1 MSRLS
6 WRVPLRHAALAHD
19 TMTGDTRDGNGRDR
33 RRKPTRSRD
42 QGGNCM
48 IFHRFS
54 VRSLLLAGT
63 CCGLLATAPATAQQ
77 PAAPGAPAAAPPA
90 AAAPAPTPSWAV
102 GRPQDAN
109 AAKLAPNAAPPL
121 PTPADKLPLDQLKVP
136 KGFKLEVWAAGIA
149 NARTLKL
156 GDKGTVFVSNRLL
169 DKVYAVVEK
178 GGKREAKVIA
188 SGMHSPNGILF
199 HKGTLYIAEIERI
212 SKIEN
217 IESVLDN
224 PPKPTV
230 IYSDLPNDEPHG
242 WKVMAIGPDNKL
254 YFNVGAPCNICMPP
268 ETHAQIRRIDLD
280 GKNMEVV
287 ARGIH
292 QIVGM
297 DFHPTLKMLYWTENQ
312 RDGLSEDVP
321 EDELNRLV
329 DPGKDNFGY
338 PHCHQGNLPDQE
350 FGWGKKCSEFVAPI
364 ALLGPHAAGL
374 GMRFYTG
381 SMLPAEDRANII
393 LARPG
398 SWNLPVKFGGDVV
411 LIKLHKQGLPL
422 NAWDVSGTKRTDIVP
437 IVSGFIQNNAYVGR
451 PVDVLQMKDGSLLIS
466 DDWNGAI
473 YRLSYAAPQSASSK

>member
-102 GRPQDAN
+102 GRPPDAN
-109 AAKLAPNAAPPL
+109 A
-121 PTPADKLPLDQLKVP
+121 
-136 KGFKLEVWAAGIA
+136 
-149 NARTLKL
+149 
-156 GDKGTVFVSNRLL
+156 
-169 DKVYAVVEK
+169 
-178 GGKREAKVIA
+178 
-188 SGMHSPNGILF
+188 
-199 HKGTLYIAEIERI
+199 
-212 SKIEN
+212 EN
-217 IESVLDN
+217 VLDT

-242 WKVMAIGPDNKL
+242 WKVLAVGPDNKL
-254 YFNVGAPCNICMPP
+254 YFNVGAPCNICAPP
-268 ETHAQIRRIDLD
+268 DTHAQIRRIDLD

-287 ARGIH
+287 ARGIR

-297 DFHPTLKMLYWTENQ
+297 DFHPTNKMLYWSENQ
-312 RDGLSEDVP
+312 RDWLSEDVP

-329 DPGKDNFGY
+329 NPGKDHFGY
-338 PHCHQGNLPDQE
+338 PFCHQGNFTDPE
-350 FGWGKKCSEFVAPI
+350 FGWGRKCSDFVAPI
-364 ALLGPHAAGL
+364 ALTGPHSAGL